1 MSAAAQTTARAR
13 IPGIEPDPLQLA
25 GLHYLLTA
33 ARSGMT
39 TAGRQFGTSWF
50 DLTHSEVRTLTD
62 ELLAKGFGPIPEP
75 PVEVSV
81 AALAAHDAGHP
92 ELRLYLA
99 GWLNRVTDG
108 IKSGAS
114 RREAEVAATTYI
126 VATAQA
132 YAAQHTQLHPA
143 RAGSEEK

>member
-1 MSAAAQTTARAR
+1 MAAVATKNTRAR
-13 IPGIEPDPLQLA
+13 IPGIEPDPISLA

-33 ARSGMT
+33 ARSGMA

-50 DLTHSEVRTLTD
+50 DLTHSEVRVLTD

-75 PVEVSV
+75 PVEVSE

-99 GWLNRVTDG
+99 GWLNRVTDAL
-108 IKSGAS
+108 KAGATLAQAQS
-114 RREAEVAATTYI
+114 AATLNIVETATAYVAAHSDTC
-126 VATAQA
+126 
-132 YAAQHTQLHPA
+132 LA
-143 RAGSEEK
+143 RAGRKH